1 MAIPNYKHIVTEI
14 ANASGNIQ
22 KKSEDLTGVLTRR
35 VAAFIYWNI
44 GDKNF
49 GLLKKKASQTNYL
62 GCAIDCLLHRPT
74 GVAIDIIT
82 NSGTDK
88 AEPAWQVYDRDKDIR
103 YTDADWVQ
111 PPIIEYPENENENE
125 NDPADD
131 AMDLLKQM
139 LDELKKLSAHFG
151 VK

>member
-22 KKSEDLTGVLTRR
+22 KKSEDLTGVVTRR
-35 VAAFIYWNI
+35 VASFIYWNI

-49 GLLKKKASQTNYL
+49 GLLKKKPPHTNYL

-88 AEPAWQVYDRDKDIR
+88 AEPAWQVFDRDQDIR

-111 PPIIEYPENENENE
+111 PPYPENGNENENE

-131 AMDLLKQM
+131 VMDLLKQM
-139 LDELKKLSAHFG
+139 LDELKKLSTHFG